1 MSLNYEK
8 LVRHFSGDFAG
19 IAENV
24 LSRIDADEIEKDA
37 YEAVLQA
44 MDDELIYTED
54 QWAMIE
60 YYCTPQNADFNGA
73 WEDFAND
80 LMSAI
85 NDGVLV
91 REEKGDQYI
100 GTLGVDAGN
109 YYEVIKR
116 DGKLLAGSAT
126 NTGLIVDFSI
136 DYDDDE
142 TLDGNLERLYETISE
157 AYQD

>member
-54 QWAMIE
+54 RWAIMME
-60 YYCTPQNADFNGA
+60 YQTPEEADFNLA
-73 WEDFAND
+73 WEAFAD
-80 LMSAI
+80 ELMECI
-85 NDGVLV
+85 NEGVLV
-91 REEKGDQYI
+91 REEKDDQY
-100 GTLGVDAGN
+100 
-109 YYEVIKR
+109 
-116 DGKLLAGSAT
+116 
-126 NTGLIVDFSI
+126 
-136 DYDDDE
+136 
-142 TLDGNLERLYETISE
+142 
-157 AYQD
+157 

>member
-8 LVRHFSGDFAG
+8 LVRHFNGDFAG

-24 LSRIDADEIEKDA
+24 LSRIDADEIEKDP

-85 NDGVLV
+85 NDGVL
-91 REEKGDQYI
+91 
-100 GTLGVDAGN
+100 
-109 YYEVIKR
+109 
-116 DGKLLAGSAT
+116 
-126 NTGLIVDFSI
+126 
-136 DYDDDE
+136 E
-142 TLDGNLERLYETISE
+142 TC
-157 AYQD
+157 